1 MARMK
6 EMAMDIAEKREIEL
20 HEVTDEM
27 VGEELTYRAVT
38 ALASVDTSDA
48 DRMKWTEYLN
58 RTEQC

>member
-6 EMAMDIAEKREIEL
+6 EMAMDIAEKRDIEM

-38 ALASVDTSDA
+38 ALAAEDTSDA
-48 DRMKWTEYLN
+48 DRKRWTEYLK